1 MQQFNGSLRLP
12 DEVGP
17 GLHVL
22 IDLTD
27 EHHIQITAASEL
39 IGEWPLEAVGIRAS
53 DDGFH
58 LMAEGDE
65 VVFRTDNDP
74 AFALAVGLRHAPTL
88 LRRQMSELLRYDPD
102 LHQAVLEDRLP

>member
-1 MQQFNGSLRLP
+1 MNQFNGSLRLP
-12 DEVGP
+12 GEVGP

-27 EHHIQITAASEL
+27 EHHLQITAASDM
-39 IGEWPLEAVGIRAS
+39 IGDWPLEAVGIRAA

-58 LMAEGDE
+58 LLAEGDE

-74 AFALAVGLRHAPTL
+74 AFALAVGLRNAPTL
-88 LRRQMSELLRYDPD
+88 LRRQMSDLLRYDPV
-102 LHQAVLEDRLP
+102 LHETVLEDRA

>member
-1 MQQFNGSLRLP
+1 MNQFNGSLRLP
-12 DEVGP
+12 GEVGP

-27 EHHIQITAASEL
+27 EHHLQITAASDM
-39 IGEWPLEAVGIRAS
+39 IGDWPLEAVGIRAA

-58 LMAEGDE
+58 LLAEGDE

-74 AFALAVGLRHAPTL
+74 AFAVAVGLRNAPTL
-88 LRRQMSELLRYDPD
+88 LRRQMSDLLRYDPV
-102 LHQAVLEDRLP
+102 LHETVLEDRA